1 MQLLKSNYVLVTMRK
16 SRGRVVLAEDNI
28 TRGITEWYDRYSDS
42 IFSYIFMMVRDYQLA
57 EDLTQ
62 DTFLNAYKKYHSFE
76 ERAKP
81 KTWLFSIA
89 RNITIDYMRKRK
101 PISVFKDIFGT
112 KEDTNPLPADIVEV
126 RETSKELY
134 RALGNIK
141 QPYREVIVLRKLK
154 GFSIKETSEILN
166 WSESK
171 VNLLFIG
178 PFPL

>member
-1 MQLLKSNYVLVTMRK
+1 
-16 SRGRVVLAEDNI
+16 
-28 TRGITEWYDRYSDS
+28 TEWYDRYSDS

-62 DTFLNAYKKYHSFE
+62 DTLLNAYKKYHSFE

-141 QPYREVIVLRKLK
+141 Q
-154 GFSIKETSEILN
+154 
-166 WSESK
+166 
-171 VNLLFIG
+171 
-178 PFPL
+178 